1 MRLPDLQRRAPAV
14 DETLQPEGCRLSENL
29 REEDLSDQNGPPE
42 RDGSHEREN
51 EPDEAVRAD
60 PREEHEQVV
69 ERLDPVVD
77 DPALEM
83 SVGCDELA

>member
-1 MRLPDLQRRAPAV
+1 MRLPDLQWRAPAV

-29 REEDLSDQNGPPE
+29 RQEDPSDQHRPPE
-42 RDGSHEREN
+42 GDGSREREN
-51 EPDEAVRAD
+51 EPDESVGAD
-60 PREEHEQVV
+60 PRAEHEQMV

-83 SVGCDELA
+83 SVGCDELG